1 MATFQEVFDEMLRRL
16 EQANKIIEEK
26 DMIIE
31 ELEMTIANLEH
42 QLDRFKKEKKK
53 KNDNID
59 RVPSNGVE

>member
-16 EQANKIIEEK
+16 EQANKTIAEK

-31 ELEMTIANLEH
+31 MLESNIASLEQ

-53 KNDNID
+53 K
-59 RVPSNGVE
+59 